1 MMDTNITFGV
11 VSRTDTEA
19 IDQIHR
25 LLDLEGEEWDA
36 STIEE
41 VARLVELTGRII
53 RDPNDEVAE

>member
-1 MMDTNITFGV
+1 MDTNITFGV

>member
-1 MMDTNITFGV
+1 MDTNITFGV

-25 LLDLEGEEWDA
+25 LLDGEEWEPQTLED
-36 STIEE
+36 I
-41 VARLVELTGRII
+41 ARLVELTGRII

>member
-1 MMDTNITFGV
+1 MDTNITFGV

-25 LLDLEGEEWDA
+25 LLDREEWESQTLED
-36 STIEE
+36 I
-41 VARLVELTGRII
+41 ARLVELTGRII

>member
-1 MMDTNITFGV
+1 MDTNITFGV

-41 VARLVELTGRII
+41 VARLVESTGRII